1 MAKPDIGDLDAKLR
15 RMGLGEDVA
24 DEEWAEPE
32 CLKKEDATKPETQP
46 ALIVAEDDV
55 PVALVKS
62 GAQLTKRVEEM
73 YLAQE
78 VEEVHDSNAETKHDG
93 SDVTK
98 SPTLSTGHLHRLV
111 DSPQENANSSS
122 AAKMYIARLH
132 KELRQTKNEPQESSA
147 RNDELSKD
155 FEGYK
160 ALFNF
165 TKQLLDIGKATT
177 LEKELEACH
186 NKLGKLKAKNQYFE
200 QRNNEQRYLDGRCFS
215 SLHEDIRI
223 HKKDGDEKSRE
234 VTISI
239 VFTFPKRTYLSNGY
253 PMEQQ
258 DDCAVGYM
266 RFKGYIYLARSG
278 TQGDPTG
285 FINRNHWTTA
295 AEQLANLVGISNI
308 ERGYASHVEPQ
319 LMAFYIT
326 GMLEESGN
334 RLKHFGEPH
343 TFQRHSD
350 LKIPI
355 DIYVSQEICWSCS
368 LFIDKVNVVMLNH
381 GLSFRAVNA
390 GSS

>member
-1 MAKPDIGDLDAKLR
+1 
-15 RMGLGEDVA
+15 
-24 DEEWAEPE
+24 
-32 CLKKEDATKPETQP
+32 
-46 ALIVAEDDV
+46 
-55 PVALVKS
+55 
-62 GAQLTKRVEEM
+62 
-73 YLAQE
+73 
-78 VEEVHDSNAETKHDG
+78 
-93 SDVTK
+93 
-98 SPTLSTGHLHRLV
+98 
-111 DSPQENANSSS
+111 
-122 AAKMYIARLH
+122 
-132 KELRQTKNEPQESSA
+132 
-147 RNDELSKD
+147 
-155 FEGYK
+155 
-160 ALFNF
+160 
-165 TKQLLDIGKATT
+165 
-177 LEKELEACH
+177 
-186 NKLGKLKAKNQYFE
+186 
-200 QRNNEQRYLDGRCFS
+200 
-215 SLHEDIRI
+215 
-223 HKKDGDEKSRE
+223 
-234 VTISI
+234 
-239 VFTFPKRTYLSNGY
+239 
-253 PMEQQ
+253 MEQQ

>member
-239 VFTFPKRTYLSNGY
+239 VFVKNMLGSV
-253 PMEQQ
+253 Q
-258 DDCAVGYM
+258 VGEV
-266 RFKGYIYLARSG
+266 RF
-278 TQGDPTG
+278 
-285 FINRNHWTTA
+285 
-295 AEQLANLVGISNI
+295 
-308 ERGYASHVEPQ
+308 VE
-319 LMAFYIT
+319 
-326 GMLEESGN
+326 
-334 RLKHFGEPH
+334 
-343 TFQRHSD
+343 
-350 LKIPI
+350 
-355 DIYVSQEICWSCS
+355 
-368 LFIDKVNVVMLNH
+368 
-381 GLSFRAVNA
+381 
-390 GSS
+390 